1 MNRNVVMAFVAIV
14 VLGLVCVAVWQMWPR
29 DTGTTVA
36 PPPATAKKTVPQ
48 PQVDKNAAP
57 PPAATKEVSKEA
69 LKEAIDKALKEA
81 AKQPPREI
89 AKEAPAGED
98 PFGGKPI
105 TVETLTGCKYTEQ
118 FQQGDL
124 VTEFAPN
131 GEWKVNGKVRAKWTI
146 EGGRVKMYD
155 DKGETHYLDIADNKL
170 MLEGQEIKVTR

>member
-1 MNRNVVMAFVAIV
+1 MNRNVGIAIVAIV
-14 VLGLVCVAVWQMWPR
+14 VLGLVCVAVWQVWSR
-29 DTGTTVA
+29 DTGATAA
-36 PPPATAKKTVPQ
+36 PEPATAKKTV

-57 PPAATKEVSKEA
+57 PPTAPKEGSNEA
-69 LKEAIDKALKEA
+69 LKEAFDKALKEVA
-81 AKQPPREI
+81 NQPPREV

-105 TVETLTGCKYTEQ
+105 TVETLTGCKYTER

-155 DKGETHYLDIADNKL
+155 DKGETHYLDIVDNKL